1 VEKKEKRTGAYILSL
16 YKRDE
21 GGRERER
28 ERERERKDERG
39 RKGGKGE
46 AANGNGRKGDL

>member
-21 GGRERER
+21 GGR